1 MNKTTTN
8 KPVSTIRDGSL
19 KATVWANPGED
30 GRTFYSVRLTRTYR
44 DEQGNYHDSDRF
56 TGAELLR
63 VARLAG
69 LAYDETSRL
78 RQSET
83 PAENG
88 A

>member
-1 MNKTTTN
+1 MNKTTTH
-8 KPVSTIRDGSL
+8 KPVTTIRDGSL
-19 KATVWANPGED
+19 KATLWANPGED
-30 GRTFYSVRLTRTYR
+30 GRTFYSVKLTRTYK
-44 DEQGNYHDSDRF
+44 DDQGYHDSDRF

-69 LAYDETSRL
+69 LAYDETLRL

-83 PAENG
+83 PESG